1 MKTNL
6 FFDRYQGPSKAIRRR
21 VTPVVLILFIIIA
34 LLGSTIPSTAAD
46 PDLEIIPITWNV
58 IGLDADDVNR
68 GPNTYYVG
76 ARICNNGDAAA
87 TNLVVGFFWDPSTS
101 SPYIN
106 LANPENNEYFLTSLA
121 NDSCTDV
128 YFPIVV
134 TRDTNAYDSSASYYL
149 AVTAENTPAP
159 VYSPDNREIYV
170 ERLTATPNLS
180 ITSITGSTRLVVGNT
195 YDFIVTSSTVTGDTT
210 NPYQQLVHYLNLPEQ
225 IFRLVDVATTYTLP
239 ALATNDKL
247 YADACG
253 WENDITSPD
262 YRSCVGPAN
271 YITGTVGGTVVT
283 TYTVEVLATG
293 TANLVPALYGF
304 ADDQY
309 EYHQDYGAD
318 TLNITAVEASVIS
331 IPIVQNPAT
340 PTVLEATPTLT
351 ASATA
356 TGTII
361 ANPAM
366 SKSGNRTQ
374 LSFGD
379 TLTFTITIRNNG
391 SAPALKVR
399 LSDSLEAYSYLRV
412 TNPTTTQGTARV
424 EGNAGRTV
432 IADIGTLNPN
442 EVVTVTFQISVITT
456 PATTQSLFN
465 TATITFEWPE
475 GTTSQT
481 RSATSS
487 VFTVRGGSTLPGTG
501 ELPLE
506 TSPNL
511 SVSQFLPAIILGGV
525 VVLAIMLLM
534 VKRKRS
540 SKSWYWR
547 IGVLLSGTAMLAVY
561 LSACQPDQ
569 AGADLEV
576 NVNGGELSQ
585 APGLSTA
592 PTETINPLI
601 TLPAY
606 LFGTPEAEDTLPSY
620 PIPTPTLSPE
630 IEEGNTPD
638 TSPIVRIVIP
648 SLDLDAKVAYV
659 PFDGQTWMIQGLRE
673 EIAWMGN
680 TSWPG
685 LGGNTGLAGH
695 VTVRGLGNGPFR
707 YLDDIIQNDVIYIYT
722 EENIYT
728 YSVREKRVV
737 DQADLSVVDPSEN
750 AQITLITCLEW
761 DEDLEIYIKRLA
773 VMADLVRT
781 DKLFV
786 SSNN

>member
-1 MKTNL
+1 MKTNML
-6 FFDRYQGPSKAIRRR
+6 VHRYHGSSKAFWRRI
-21 VTPVVLILFIIIA
+21 TPAVSALFIIIGFFGSA
-34 LLGSTIPSTAAD
+34 LPSTAAV

-58 IGLDADDVNR
+58 IGLDADDVTR
-68 GPNTYYVG
+68 GPNTFYVG
-76 ARICNNGDAAA
+76 ARICNNGDAA
-87 TNLVVGFFWDPSTS
+87 TINLAVGFFWGTP

-106 LANPENNEYFLTSLA
+106 LANPEKNEFLFPLLA
-121 NDSCTDV
+121 INSCTDV

-134 TRDTNAYDSSASYYL
+134 TRDTNAYDSSASFYL
-149 AVTAENTPAP
+149 AATADNMSAP

-170 ERLTATPNLS
+170 ERLTATQKLS
-180 ITSITGSTRLVVGNT
+180 ITNITGSNRLVVGNT
-195 YDFIVTSSTVTGDTT
+195 YDFTVISSTIIGDTT
-210 NPYQQLVHYLNLPEQ
+210 NPYQQMVHFLILPDQ
-225 IFRLVDVATTYTLP
+225 IFRLVEVRSTYTLP
-239 ALATNDKL
+239 AFATNDKI

-253 WENDITSPD
+253 WENDVTSSD

-271 YITGTVGGTVVT
+271 YITGRVGGTVIT
-283 TYTVEVLATG
+283 TYSVEVLATG
-293 TANLVPALYGF
+293 TATLIPTLYGYN
-304 ADDQY
+304 DGNY
-309 EYHQDYGAD
+309 EYNQDYGAD
-318 TLNITAVEASVIS
+318 SLSVTAVEASVIS
-331 IPIVQNPAT
+331 IPIIQNPAT
-340 PTVLEATPTLT
+340 PTVVEATPTQT
-351 ASATA
+351 VTPTA

-366 SKSGNRTQ
+366 AKVANRTQ
-374 LSFGD
+374 LSFGQ
-379 TLTFTITIRNNG
+379 TLTFTITVRNNG
-391 SAPALKVR
+391 TAPALKVR

-412 TNPTTTQGTARV
+412 SNPTTTQGTAKI
-424 EGNAGRTV
+424 EGTANRTV
-432 IADIGTLNPN
+432 IAEIGTINPN
-442 EVVTVTFQISVITT
+442 QVVTVTFQISVITT

-506 TSPNL
+506 TSPNW
-511 SVSQFLPAIILGGV
+511 SKAYALPTIIILGGLA
-525 VVLAIMLLM
+525 VLALVLLA
-534 VKRKRS
+534 RKIRPG
-540 SKSWYWR
+540 KNWFWG
-547 IGVLLSGTAMLAVY
+547 IWMLLSGMAVLVVI
-561 LSACQPDQ
+561 LSACQASQP
-569 AGADLEV
+569 GADLQI
-576 NVNGGELSQ
+576 NMDGSELSQ
-585 APGLSTA
+585 APGYNAA

-606 LFGTPEAEDTLPSY
+606 LFGTPQAEDTLPSF
-620 PIPTPTLSPE
+620 PVPTPTLLPE
-630 IEEGNTPD
+630 TEDGNTPD

-673 EIAWMGN
+673 EVAWMGN

-695 VTVRGLGNGPFR
+695 ITVRELGNGPFR
-707 YLDDIIQNDVIYIYT
+707 YLGDVVQNDAVYLYT

-737 DQADLSVVDPSEN
+737 DQADLSVIESTDT

-761 DEDLEIYIKRLA
+761 DEELEIYIKRLA
-773 VMADLVRT
+773 VIADLVRT
-781 DKLFV
+781 DALFV